1 MEMLGAAVMGD
12 VPKNHDTSAPPGLD
26 STEDATGI
34 LQELCLQDLWPQ
46 SCHPDTL

>member
-1 MEMLGAAVMGD
+1 MEMLGPAVMGG

-34 LQELCLQDLWPQ
+34 LQARFLQDLQPQ